1 MVATKQ
7 ARNIQGSQQNGR
19 ENNFYRAHNKMVE
32 QTHLYRDYQHQ
43 EYHEDKV
50 HPRVLSISKAT
61 RPSRRLICSLLFLSV
76 HAIPEKLAQRLLVS
90 GLSVGQ
96 SPFSLLLFLRHWV
109 SLSLFS
115 RLIYDECNN
124 PLVTCVYI
132 EPVPCLGVCA
142 AKQFVTSRD
151 PRLPR
156 EWAAGRR
163 QKHIHFLRQD
173 AQGGVETTN
182 NRTKMYNG
190 TIAMTPSL
198 LY

>member
-1 MVATKQ
+1 MAATKQ

-61 RPSRRLICSLLFLSV
+61 RPSRRLICSLFLSV

-96 SPFSLLLFLRHWV
+96 SPFSL
-109 SLSLFS
+109 S
-115 RLIYDECNN
+115 RLIYDEYNN

-182 NRTKMYNG
+182 NRTKMYNR
-190 TIAMTPSL
+190 TIAMTLSL

>member
-7 ARNIQGSQQNGR
+7 ARNKQGSQQNGR
-19 ENNFYRAHNKMVE
+19 ENNFYRAQKNGWANTCV
-32 QTHLYRDYQHQ
+32 
-43 EYHEDKV
+43 
-50 HPRVLSISKAT
+50 
-61 RPSRRLICSLLFLSV
+61 
-76 HAIPEKLAQRLLVS
+76 QRLSESRILRR
-90 GLSVGQ
+90 Q
-96 SPFSLLLFLRHWV
+96 SSPKGTFNFKSNTAESASDLQSSFSFSSRYSWKACPTFTRVWPLCRSV
-109 SLSLFS
+109 SLFSSSVPPTLGFSVS
-115 RLIYDECNN
+115 RLIYDEYNN

-163 QKHIHFLRQD
+163 QKHIPFLRQD

-182 NRTKMYNG
+182 NRTKMYNR
-190 TIAMTPSL
+190 TIAMTLSL